1 MVISEAFSVKYLI
14 FENFRSSL
22 KNEHEEYDE
31 YGRAINHRSGHKGAY
46 AGAVTEN
53 VTMATTNASKTVVAG
68 LALEGG
74 EDPNEEITEALAEAA
89 EAEGEEGANEDWM

>member
-1 MVISEAFSVKYLI
+1 
-14 FENFRSSL
+14 
-22 KNEHEEYDE
+22 
-31 YGRAINHRSGHKGAY
+31 
-46 AGAVTEN
+46 
-53 VTMATTNASKTVVAG
+53 MATTNASKTVVAG